1 MSVEDED
8 VLVDG
13 VAAGA
18 ATGAEAGLGA
28 DELELD
34 ERGAED
40 DFLELLLLL
49 LLFFLGSAA
58 TAAAV
63 SSFSISL

>member
-49 LLFFLGSAA
+49 FFLGSA
-58 TAAAV
+58 AAAV